1 MQAILLALG
10 ASLSW
15 GFADFFG
22 PLQGR
27 VLGAL
32 RTLVYVQLGGLV
44 GIALIVAVRWTGP
57 HDPVALLAIPAALS
71 GTLGLFAYY
80 RGIAVGAISIVAPIA
95 GVSALIPVIAGIAS
109 GESPSAWQLA
119 GIACALLGVFL
130 AAHEPGAGGERRVAA
145 GVGLAVLAAIGFGG
159 YIPFM
164 QAAGNADFWWASLI
178 FRMASTSVILVAVAL
193 QQPDVR
199 VPVRLLPLLGVIGFG
214 DMFGN
219 LLFAAASS
227 SGLVSVTSVLAS
239 LYPIVT
245 VVLARVLLSEQVAR
259 TQEAG
264 VGLTLAGVVLISA
277 G

>member
-32 RTLVYVQLGGLV
+32 RALVYVQLGGLV
-44 GIALIVAVRWTGP
+44 GIALIVAVRGKGP
-57 HDPVALLAIPAALS
+57 HDALTLLAIPAALS

-95 GVSALIPVIAGIAS
+95 GVSAVIPVSAGIVS

-119 GIACALLGVFL
+119 GIACALIGVYL
-130 AAHEPGAGGERRVAA
+130 AAREPRSGGEKRLAA

-159 YIPFM
+159 YFPFM
-164 QAAGNADFWWASLI
+164 HAAGNADFWWASFI
-178 FRMASTSVILVAVAL
+178 FRMASTSVILAVVAV
-193 QQPDVR
+193 QRPHIG
-199 VPVRLLPLLGVIGFG
+199 VPLRILPLLALIGFG

-219 LLFAAASS
+219 LLYAAAST

-245 VVLARVLLSEQVAR
+245 VVLARFILAEKVAR
-259 TQEAG
+259 TQESG
-264 VGLTLAGVVLISA
+264 VALTLAGVALISA